1 MATPKLKPNATP
13 SEFNNAIESMK
24 AESKKPMQYTIES
37 IFKGE
42 LVSNTRALSVLTL
55 DNYFT
60 NAKDGMALNGG
71 LTDLLLAGLPL
82 QFDSVKGFLNTLNE
96 TRDKTKYPN
105 RFLRSDVSA
114 TCQAIDLSLAIRK
127 AKTGELLTAWN
138 ASVETK
144 QKVNEANAKAN
155 VMLKKNGASLKPIT
169 RTMQPSLKGL
179 KDLVIKPKKSSA
191 EELKNKYIKSAYA
204 LMVETKDKNL
214 NKIVALMSSMGIEIN
229 KPE

>member
-1 MATPKLKPNATP
+1 MATPKLKATSP
-13 SEFNNAIESMK
+13 L
-24 AESKKPMQYTIES
+24 QYTIES
-37 IFKGE
+37 IVKGE
-42 LVSNTRALSVLTL
+42 IVKSTRAMSVLTL
-55 DNYFT
+55 DNYFN
-60 NAKDGMALNGG
+60 NATDGMALNSG
-71 LTDLLLAGLPL
+71 LTDLLLAGKAL
-82 QFDSVKGFLNTLNE
+82 QFDSVKSFLNTLNE

-127 AKTGELLTAWN
+127 AKSGELLSAWN
-138 ASVETK
+138 ASVEAK

-155 VMLKKNGASLKPIT
+155 VMLKKNGATLKPIT

-214 NKIVALMSSMGIEIN
+214 NKIVALMASMGIEIS
-229 KPE
+229 KAE

>member
-1 MATPKLKPNATP
+1 MATPKLKATTP
-13 SEFNNAIESMK
+13 LQFAIES
-24 AESKKPMQYTIES
+24 IV
-37 IFKGE
+37 KGE

-55 DNYFT
+55 DNYFN
-60 NAKDGMALNGG
+60 NATDSMALNSG
-71 LTDLLLAGLPL
+71 LTDLLLAGKAL

-127 AKTGELLTAWN
+127 AKSGELLTAWN
-138 ASVETK
+138 ASVEAK
-144 QKVNEANAKAN
+144 QKINDANVKAN

-179 KDLVIKPKKSSA
+179 KDLVITPKKSTA
-191 EELKNKYIKSAYA
+191 EELKTKYIKSAYA

-214 NKIVALMSSMGIEIN
+214 NKIVALMASMGIEIS
-229 KPE
+229 KAE

>member
-1 MATPKLKPNATP
+1 MATPKLKATTP
-13 SEFNNAIESMK
+13 VQF
-24 AESKKPMQYTIES
+24 TIES
-37 IFKGE
+37 IVKGE

-96 TRDKTKYPN
+96 TRDKTKFPN
-105 RFLRSDVSA
+105 RILRSEVSA
-114 TCQAIDLSLAIRK
+114 TCQAIDASLAIRK

-138 ASVETK
+138 ASVEAK
-144 QKVNEANAKAN
+144 QKINEANAKAN
-155 VMLKKNGASLKPIT
+155 VMLKKNGATLKPIT

-191 EELKNKYIKSAYA
+191 DELITKYVKSAHA
-204 LMVETKDKNL
+204 LMVQTKDKNL
-214 NKIVALMSSMGIEIN
+214 NKIVALMASMGIEIS
-229 KPE
+229 KAE

>member
-1 MATPKLKPNATP
+1 MATPKLKATSP
-13 SEFNNAIESMK
+13 LQF
-24 AESKKPMQYTIES
+24 TIES
-37 IFKGE
+37 IVKGE
-42 LVSNTRALSVLTL
+42 LVSNTRAISVLTL
-55 DNYFT
+55 DNYFN
-60 NAKDGMALNGG
+60 NATDSMALNSG
-71 LTDLLLAGLPL
+71 LTDLLLAGKAL

-127 AKTGELLTAWN
+127 AKSGELLTAWN
-138 ASVETK
+138 ASVEAK

-155 VMLKKNGASLKPIT
+155 VMLKKNGATLKPIT

-179 KDLVIKPKKSSA
+179 KDLVIKPKKSST
-191 EELKNKYIKSAYA
+191 EELITKYVKSAHA

-214 NKIVALMSSMGIEIN
+214 NKIVALMASMGIEIS
-229 KPE
+229 KAE

>member
-1 MATPKLKPNATP
+1 MATPKLKATTP
-13 SEFNNAIESMK
+13 V
-24 AESKKPMQYTIES
+24 QYTIES

-42 LVSNTRALSVLTL
+42 IVKSTRALSVLTL
-55 DNYFT
+55 DNYFN
-60 NAKDGMALNGG
+60 NATDSMALNSG
-71 LTDLLLAGLPL
+71 LTDLLLAGKAL

-127 AKTGELLTAWN
+127 AKSGELLTAWN
-138 ASVETK
+138 ASVEAK

-155 VMLKKNGASLKPIT
+155 VMLKKNGASLKPIM
-169 RTMQPSLKGL
+169 RTMSPSLKGL
-179 KDLVIKPKKSSA
+179 KDLVITPKKSSA
-191 EELKNKYIKSAYA
+191 DELITKYIKSAYA
-204 LMVETKDKNL
+204 LMVETKDNDLDKM
-214 NKIVALMSSMGIEIN
+214 VALMSSMGIEIN

>member
-1 MATPKLKPNATP
+1 MATPKLKASTP
-13 SEFNNAIESMK
+13 VQF
-24 AESKKPMQYTIES
+24 TIES
-37 IFKGE
+37 IVKGE

-55 DNYFT
+55 DNYFN
-60 NAKDGMALNGG
+60 NATDSMALNSG
-71 LTDLLLAGLPL
+71 LTDLLLAGKAL
-82 QFDSVKGFLNTLNE
+82 QFDSVKSFLNTLNE
-96 TRDKTKYPN
+96 TRDKVKYPN

-138 ASVETK
+138 ASVEAK

-155 VMLKKNGASLKPIT
+155 VMLKKNGATLKPIT

-191 EELKNKYIKSAYA
+191 DELITKYVKSAHA
-204 LMVETKDKNL
+204 LMVQTKDKNL
-214 NKIVALMSSMGIEIN
+214 NKIVALMASMGIEIS
-229 KPE
+229 KAE